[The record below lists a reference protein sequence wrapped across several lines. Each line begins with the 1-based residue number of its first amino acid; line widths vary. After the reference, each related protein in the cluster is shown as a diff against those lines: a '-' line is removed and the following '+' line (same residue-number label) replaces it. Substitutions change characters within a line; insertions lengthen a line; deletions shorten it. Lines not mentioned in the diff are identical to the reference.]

1 MRIALFCLTILLL
14 STACTTITP
23 PVRQTDVNWLAHQQ
37 QVAQLQYWT
46 INGRLAVSNGSESW
60 NLDVL
65 WQQQGDAY
73 VIKLTGPLGA
83 GQIQL
88 HGDQYGVVLDDG
100 EHRPRYADNADSL
113 LYENTGLKIP
123 VDGMRFWVRGLPAP
137 QMREDSL
144 DLLAGR
150 IKQLRQGGWQLQ
162 FRRYQQVNTTT
173 LPQKLFMQRGDL
185 EVRLVIDQWQL
196 GLPSS

>member
-1 MRIALFCLTILLL
+1 MRITLFSLTLLWFI
-14 STACTTITP
+14 SACTTIAP
-23 PVRQTDVNWLAHQQ
+23 PSKTNGSWQEHQQ
-37 QVAQLQYWT
+37 QLAQLKYWT

-73 VIKLTGPLGA
+73 VIKLAGPFGA

-100 EHRPRYADNADSL
+100 EHQSRYADNADSL
-113 LYENTGLKIP
+113 LYDTTGFSIP
-123 VDGMRFWVRGLPAP
+123 VVGLRYWVRGLPDP
-137 QMREDSL
+137 RMQQGKL
-144 DLLAGR
+144 DLSAGR
-150 IKQLRQGGWQLQ
+150 LKLLHQGGWQLQ
-162 FRRYQQVNTTT
+162 YRRYTQVNTTT
-173 LPQKLFMQRGDL
+173 LPQKLFMQRGDV